1 MYNLLASQVAE
12 MSKSSNTR
20 NIQSVPGSKFGIA
33 VALITTLF
41 LISGCTP
48 PESDSSEATE
58 PGQSSVLTD
67 DISKASYGMGYG
79 LGDNIKSQEADML
92 NYDAFLLG
100 AKDSLSGIERQVP
113 EEELK
118 LAFEAFQAA
127 SLEKQ
132 NQANEEIMQEGRTF
146 LAEVA
151 ARDNVVTLESGML
164 YEVMVAGDGPKP
176 VATDQVRTHYHGTL
190 TDGTVF
196 DSSVERGQPATF
208 PVNGVIQGWVEA
220 LQLMSVGSKWRLF
233 IPSDLAYGEQGA
245 GQLIGPGATLVFEVE
260 LLEIV
265 TPEKVAPE

>member
-1 MYNLLASQVAE
+1 MYNLVASQVAE
-12 MSKSSNTR
+12 MSKSSHTR
-20 NIQSVPGSKFGIA
+20 NIQPKFGIA
-33 VALITTLF
+33 AALIATLF

-48 PESDSSEATE
+48 PESDTGETGESSQT
-58 PGQSSVLTD
+58 SVLTD

-79 LGDNIKSQEADML
+79 LGDNIKSQQADML

-100 AKDSLSGIERQVP
+100 AKDSLSGIEKQVS
-113 EEELK
+113 EDELK
-118 LAFEAFQAA
+118 LAFEAFQTA

-132 NQANEEIMQEGRTF
+132 NQANEKIMEEGRKF

-151 ARDNVVTLESGML
+151 ARENVVSLESGML

-190 TDGTVF
+190 IDGTVF

-233 IPSDLAYGEQGA
+233 IPADLAYGDQGA
-245 GQLIGPGATLVFEVE
+245 GGLIGPGATLVFEVE

-265 TPEKVAPE
+265 AQE